1 MVPYTTRYSLCC
13 VWFWFAVEI
22 AASPAAAEVEEQ
34 SGPPAPPAPSTE
46 GEERGGPRTPPAPSA
61 ESEEQGGQRPP
72 PAPSAE
78 GEEQGGQ
85 RTPPAPSAEG
95 EEQGGQR
102 TPPVPSAESEGR
114 TPRTPRVSAGEGPP
128 AETRMAL
135 AATLLG
141 RQPQSVEEAD
151 EALARAGF
159 QVTPRR
165 SE

>member
-1 MVPYTTRYSLCC
+1 M
-13 VWFWFAVEI
+13 WFWFAEEI
-22 AASPAAAEVEEQ
+22 ARPPAAAEVEEQ

-46 GEERGGPRTPPAPSA
+46 GEERGGPPLAPSA

-95 EEQGGQR
+95 EEQGG
-102 TPPVPSAESEGR
+102 R
-114 TPRTPRVSAGEGPP
+114 TPRISAGEGPP